1 MTKKDYIKIADI
13 INENTTEDLSGHN
26 KRLLDKD
33 DLICSLCMMFEKDNP
48 NFNSDKFKK
57 YTK

>member
-33 DLICSLCMMFEKDNP
+33 ELIFSLCVMFEKDNP
-48 NFNSDKFKK
+48 NFNWDKFIK